1 MPTFERAGKL
11 QRKDLG
17 VLQTDIHFGKLV
29 EWVPSVAAA
38 KAVTEMRCS
47 SAQIVH
53 LAHPRPVLWS
63 TLFEAFSD
71 TLNIRLVPFS
81 EWLARLE
88 RSREALTTASA
99 EEEAKAIRN
108 NPALQLIHFFRAVYS
123 KEATGLPS
131 LSLDEAKKASETLRD
146 DNLCPLS
153 VVDVELWV
161 SYWRRT
167 GSLPKD
173 E

>member
-1 MPTFERAGKL
+1 
-11 QRKDLG
+11 
-17 VLQTDIHFGKLV
+17 LQTDIFCGKLV
-29 EWVPSVAAA
+29 EWIPSAIAV
-38 KAVTEMRCS
+38 KAVAEMRCS

-63 TLFEAFSD
+63 TLFEAFSEI
-71 TLNIRLVPFS
+71 LNIPLVPFA

-88 RSREALTTASA
+88 KSREALATAST

-108 NPALQLIHFFRAVYS
+108 NPALQLILFFRDVFS
-123 KEATGLPS
+123 KEAMGLPS
-131 LSLDEAKKASETLRD
+131 LSLDEAKKASETLR
-146 DNLCPLS
+146 NENFCPLS
-153 VVDVELWV
+153 VADVELWV

-167 GSLPKD
+167 GSLPQD